1 MRKVIVEIDEKMFD
15 NFHNAVASYL
25 DVLNACMLGCEV
37 PSKFRKFESLS
48 EEELKKKRANIL
60 EMYRQIEKQMHD

>member
-1 MRKVIVEIDEKMFD
+1 MRKVIVEIDEKIFD

-37 PSKFRKFESLS
+37 PSKFRKFKSLS
-48 EEELKKKRANIL
+48 EDELKMKREDIL
-60 EMYRQIEKQMHD
+60 KLYRQIENQMHD